1 MTTGVSLVYVIC
13 GVTSLSLKN
22 TTGAFIWFLYFWDVN
37 KKKKRQ
43 QSKQMYQCIY
53 KVSKNWQHFFGKHSP
68 TRRKSKERFIIVK
81 KIPFLTESDAT
92 FCIRWM
98 QNVFLLKENSSKYY
112 LAATSILKVCVSA
125 SFKKQNHK
133 TENHVHWDWPPLFQ
147 SGHVESTS
155 QGLEKLKCPSSCLS
169 SSDGEDGVVRLA
181 GPTHLHVAEA
191 GLGEHAGVL
200 GRRALA
206 ALRLHQHV
214 EGEDLSHDGPPPVL
228 KQHGFHQQDAAA
240 WRDDGQRHRVLRR
253 CESVQ
258 RGRFGLFHL
267 SVLYH
272 WWTC

>member
-22 TTGAFIWFLYFWDVN
+22 TTGAFIRFLYFWDVN

-112 LAATSILKVCVSA
+112 LAATSILKVCDSA

-155 QGLEKLKCPSSCLS
+155 RGLE
-169 SSDGEDGVVRLA
+169 
-181 GPTHLHVAEA
+181 
-191 GLGEHAGVL
+191 
-200 GRRALA
+200 
-206 ALRLHQHV
+206 
-214 EGEDLSHDGPPPVL
+214 
-228 KQHGFHQQDAAA
+228 
-240 WRDDGQRHRVLRR
+240 
-253 CESVQ
+253 
-258 RGRFGLFHL
+258 
-267 SVLYH
+267 
-272 WWTC
+272 